1 MSLTLQKVLIALKNG
16 AIVNKKFIL
25 LNTSEQSIKLIE
37 LLYKNNYILSYKI
50 ESNKLK
56 VFLFNNNLNIF
67 RTLKI
72 FSNSFS
78 SKNLKYIDL
87 CRLIYKHKEIVL
99 STPFGYLTGQEC
111 KKLKIGGKALFII

>member
-1 MSLTLQKVLIALKNG
+1 LSYYTKIT
-16 AIVNKKFIL
+16 IF
-25 LNTSEQSIKLIE
+25 
-37 LLYKNNYILSYKI
+37 LSYKI

-67 RTLKI
+67 RTLKL

-78 SKNLKYIDL
+78 SKNIKYTDL

-99 STPFGYLTGQEC
+99 STPFGYLTGQSV
-111 KKLKIGGKALFII
+111 KS